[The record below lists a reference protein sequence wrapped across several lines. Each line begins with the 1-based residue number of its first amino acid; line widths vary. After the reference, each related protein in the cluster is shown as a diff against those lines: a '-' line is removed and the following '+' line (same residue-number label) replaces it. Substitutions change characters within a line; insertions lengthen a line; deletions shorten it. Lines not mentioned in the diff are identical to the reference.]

1 MAFLLWN
8 FSNAGCKKP
17 TLARYDIC
25 MLSVERVKELIN
37 DPNLS
42 EKEIEEIRDG
52 LFMLAEVMF
61 EQWQAERIKAKK
73 EKEGKD
79 NQNEH
84 EKPAGQQ

>member
-1 MAFLLWN
+1 
-8 FSNAGCKKP
+8 
-17 TLARYDIC
+17 

-42 EKEIEEIRDG
+42 DKEIEEIRDG

-73 EKEGKD
+73 EKEDKA

-84 EKPAGQQ
+84 EKPTGQQ

>member
-1 MAFLLWN
+1 M
-8 FSNAGCKKP
+8 P
-17 TLARYDIC
+17 LARYDIY
-25 MLSVERVKELIN
+25 MLSVERVKELIS

-42 EKEIEEIRDG
+42 DKEVEEIRDG

-73 EKEGKD
+73 EKENKD

-84 EKPAGQQ
+84 EKPTGQQ

>member
-1 MAFLLWN
+1 MA
-8 FSNAGCKKP
+8 
-17 TLARYDIC
+17 LARYDIG

-42 EKEIEEIRDG
+42 DKEVEEIRDG

-61 EQWQAERIKAKK
+61 EQWQTERIKAKK
-73 EKEGKD
+73 EKENKD

-84 EKPAGQQ
+84 EKPTGQQ